1 MEKRPPDNLD
11 WTPRRMSEIPYY
23 ICAILSFV
31 PALVIH
37 EVSHGFAAYKLG
49 DPTAK
54 RAGRLSLNPLKH
66 IDPFGTV
73 ILPLLM
79 MILNWPIFGY
89 AKPVPYNP
97 TYFKDPRKG
106 DFITGIAGPLSN
118 LCMALI
124 ACGIAWALQ
133 GVSLPTELVRNT
145 VFQYFYFL
153 FLPMFCLVNLY
164 LMFFNLIP
172 IPPLDGSSIIALF
185 IPVRLLPKW
194 YSIQHYAFPVL
205 MIAIIVLPYV
215 LNVNPIWPIFCSHSK
230 SHRSQKCV

>member
-1 MEKRPPDNLD
+1 MSNLE
-11 WTPRRMSEIPYY
+11 TQIAYY

-31 PALVIH
+31 PALVVH
-37 EVSHGFAAYKLG
+37 EASHGFAAYKLG

-73 ILPLLM
+73 VLPLML

-97 TYFKDPRKG
+97 SYFKDARKG
-106 DFITGIAGPLSN
+106 DFITGIAGPFSN

-124 ACGIAWALQ
+124 AAGIAWACSSNAVQ
-133 GVSLPTELVRNT
+133 WSSNT
-145 VFQYFYFL
+145 IFFYFYFM
-153 FLPMFCLVNLY
+153 FLPLFCLINLY

-185 IPVRLLPKW
+185 IPERLLPKW
-194 YSIQHYAFPVL
+194 YAIQHYAFPIF
-205 MIAIIVLPYV
+205 MICVIVLPYV
-215 LNVNPIWPIFCSHSK
+215 IGVNPFSWYLDITAGNLANLIFPYAIG
-230 SHRSQKCV
+230 

>member
-1 MEKRPPDNLD
+1 
-11 WTPRRMSEIPYY
+11 MSADTIAYY

-54 RAGRLSLNPLKH
+54 EAGRLSLNPLKH

-73 ILPLLM
+73 ILPLLL
-79 MILNWPIFGY
+79 MIMNWPIFGY

-97 TYFKDPRKG
+97 SYFEDPRKG
-106 DFITGIAGPLSN
+106 DCITGLAGPLAN
-118 LCMALI
+118 LIMAGI
-124 ACGIAWALQ
+124 AAIIAWALY
-133 GVSLPTELVRNT
+133 GVWPLLAENPLGY
-145 VFQYFYFL
+145 YFYTL
-153 FLPMFCLVNLY
+153 FLPMFCLINLY

-185 IPVRLLPKW
+185 IPVKWLPKW
-194 YSIQHYAFPVL
+194 YSIQHYAFPIF
-205 MIAIIVLPYV
+205 MICIIALPYLFHFNPFSWY
-215 LNVNPIWPIFCSHSK
+215 LNVTAGNLANLMFPFRIA
-230 SHRSQKCV
+230 